1 MKSQPLPQHFYY
13 SFFVGH
19 FLGSLGFALGFISP
33 MLIVFTSFETLA
45 ITADRW
51 NMSFDVW
58 HLPFLVAVNTSH
70 YLIFVVNIF
79 VFTVFFMLPLSILTG
94 PIAALAATHLMTGRL
109 RTTLYGALVGLMVGL
124 PLNWVVYGSGS
135 GSGSDSDVLRL
146 LDVGWMIGASAAGA
160 LFAQPI
166 WTWCI
171 RPRITPAAVG
181 MPETRPRLRSLAKAI
196 AWLAPLAAYLV
207 ALFLFG

>member
-1 MKSQPLPQHFYY
+1 
-13 SFFVGH
+13 
-19 FLGSLGFALGFISP
+19 
-33 MLIVFTSFETLA
+33 MLIEFTSPELLA
-45 ITADRW
+45 VTAIRW

-58 HLPFLVAVNTSH
+58 HLPFLLGVNTFI
-70 YLIFVVNIF
+70 YLNLAMSIF

-94 PIAALAATHLMTGRL
+94 PIAALAATRLTTGRL

-124 PLNWVVYGSGS
+124 PLTWVVHGSGS
-135 GSGSDSDVLRL
+135 GSGLLRL
-146 LDVGWMIGASAAGA
+146 LDVGWMTGASAAGA

-171 RPRITPAAVG
+171 KPRITPAAVG

-196 AWLAPLAAYLV
+196 AWLAPLTAYLV